1 MTFIVQVFIEHP
13 LQKLN
18 RPFTYVYHGDQPIE
32 TGCRVV
38 VPFRDKEIIGFITDV
53 LKIEADDL
61 RLTPKDYTLLPIISV
76 LDLQP
81 IINEELFAFVEHFSS
96 QYFIP
101 KIALFQAILP
111 KSLKPTT
118 GSLSGPK
125 IAYLEYL
132 KKGPNQNTEL
142 LTLKQQEWLSLIL
155 STDKIEKKDVKSKTI
170 LNILVD
176 KAYLSIERVE
186 KRRYV
191 LDALPGFVK
200 HQLTEDQQRVINTFN
215 QTEKDVFLLEG
226 VTGSGKTEIYIHLAE
241 QTIQQGKS
249 VLIVVPEIALTPL
262 LMKYFSSKFSNEVA
276 ILHSDLTEGQ
286 KYDEY
291 RRIVQ
296 QKAKIVVG
304 ARSAIF
310 APLLNIGLIVIDE
323 EHVESYKQ
331 DVSPF
336 YHAKDVA
343 IWRGKFHKA
352 KVLLGSATP
361 SLETK
366 ARAEKG
372 VFHHLKLP
380 QRINKKAPPK
390 TMIIDMA
397 VTKNLYAEAAIFSQQ
412 LIKEIQ
418 IRLQKHEQ
426 IILLVNKRGFA
437 ASIACRSCQHV
448 FRCPECEIPLSFHQS
463 QRTLKCHYCDHIER
477 EPSTCPVCQ
486 STQLMKHGFGSQ
498 RVEYEINKIFKDAKT
513 LRLDSD
519 VAKIR
524 LSATSIL
531 EKFSQHE
538 ADILIGTQMISKG
551 HDFENVTLVGIVLAD
566 IGLTLPHYR
575 STERTFQLIS
585 QAVGRTGRGEKDG
598 LAIIQTYMPQH
609 FAIQTGSA
617 QHYDGFYLQ
626 EMKQRKLTQYPPYTY
641 LVLVE
646 LSSRDF
652 SLVTETSVS
661 LSQLLEEKL
670 TNIATVIGP
679 NIPYP
684 EKQGLV
690 YRRRILIKYKDFE
703 QIHPVLKDIVSVFLL
718 KSTVKFSIN
727 FDPYEI

>member
-18 RPFTYVYHGDQPIE
+18 RPFSYVYQGQQLLHI
-32 TGCRVV
+32 GCRVM
-38 VPFRDKEIIGFITDV
+38 VPFNNREIIGFITEIISV
-53 LKIEADDL
+53 EADDP
-61 RLTPKDYTLLPIISV
+61 RLTPQGYTLLSIISI
-76 LDLQP
+76 LDAEP
-81 IINEELFAFVEHFSS
+81 IINQELFSLVDHFSS
-96 QYFIP
+96 QFFIP

-118 GSLSGPK
+118 GSLTGPK
-125 IAYLEYL
+125 VSYLEYL
-132 KKGPNQNTEL
+132 KKGKNTNVEL
-142 LTLKQQEWLSLIL
+142 LTLKQQEWLNLIL
-155 STDKIEKKDVKSKTI
+155 DTELIQKKDVKSKTI
-170 LNILVD
+170 LKVLLEKSYIEV
-176 KAYLSIERVE
+176 ERVE

-191 LDALPGFVK
+191 IDALPGFVK
-200 HQLTEDQQRVINTFN
+200 HQLTEGQQGVIDNFN
-215 QTEKDVFLLEG
+215 QTNKDIFLLEG

-241 QTIQQGKS
+241 QTIQQGKT
-249 VLIVVPEIALTPL
+249 VIIVVPEIALTPL
-262 LMKYFSSKFSNEVA
+262 LMKYFSSKFSSEVA
-276 ILHSDLTEGQ
+276 ILHSDLTDGQ

-296 QKAKIVVG
+296 NKAKIVVG

-310 APLLNIGLIVIDE
+310 APLLNIGLIIIDE

-336 YHAKDVA
+336 YHAKEVA
-343 IWRGKFHKA
+343 FWRGKYHHA

-361 SLETK
+361 SLESK
-366 ARAEKG
+366 ARAEKE

-390 TMIIDMA
+390 TLVIDMA
-397 VTKNLYAEAAIFSQQ
+397 DTKNLYPEAAIFSQQ
-412 LIKEIQ
+412 LVKEIK
-418 IRLQKHEQ
+418 IRLQKREQ

-437 ASIACRSCQHV
+437 TSIACRQCQHV
-448 FRCPECEIPLSFHQS
+448 FRCPECEIPLSFHQN

-477 EPSTCPVCQ
+477 EVSLCPVCQ
-486 STQLMKHGFGSQ
+486 SPHLMKHGFGSQ
-498 RVEYEINKIFKDAKT
+498 RVEHEINKLFKEAKT

-524 LSATSIL
+524 LSATRIL

-538 ADILIGTQMISKG
+538 ADILIGTQMIAKG

-598 LAIIQTYMPQH
+598 LAIIQTYMPHH
-609 FAIQTGSA
+609 FAIQTGSL
-617 QHYDGFYLQ
+617 QQYDTFYLQ
-626 EMKQRKLTQYPPYTY
+626 EMKQRKMTQYPPYTY
-641 LVLVE
+641 LVLIE
-646 LSSRDF
+646 LSASDF

-661 LSQLLEEKL
+661 LSQLLEEKM
-670 TNIATVIGP
+670 NGVATVIGP

-684 EKQGLV
+684 EKQGLF
-690 YRRRILIKYKDFE
+690 YRRRILLKYKDLQ
-703 QIHPVLKDIVSVFLL
+703 QIHPILKEIVSVFLL
-718 KSTVKFSIN
+718 KSSVRFSIN

>member
-1 MTFIVQVFIEHP
+1 MTFIVQVLIEHP

-18 RPFTYVYHGDQPIE
+18 RPFTYVYHGPMRIE
-32 TGCRVV
+32 VGCRVI
-38 VPFRDKEIIGFITDV
+38 VPFREREIIGFIVDV
-53 LKIEADDL
+53 LIVEDNDP
-61 RLTPKDYTLLPIISV
+61 RLSPKDYSLLSIISV
-76 LDLQP
+76 LDIEP
-81 IINEELFAFVEHFSS
+81 IINEEFFSFVEYFSS

-101 KIALFQAILP
+101 RISLFQAILP

-125 IAYLEYL
+125 IAYREYL
-132 KKGPNQNTEL
+132 IKGPNHHIEL
-142 LTLKQQEWLSLIL
+142 LSLKQQEWLNLIL
-155 STDKIEKKDVKSKTI
+155 STENIERKDVKSKTV
-170 LNILVD
+170 LKVLLE
-176 KAYLSIERVE
+176 KSYLLINKVE

-191 LDALPGFVK
+191 FETLPGFTK
-200 HQLTEDQQRVINTFN
+200 HQLTPHQKTVIDQFN
-215 QTEKDVFLLEG
+215 QTDKEVFLLEG

-241 QTIQQGKS
+241 QTISNGKT

-262 LMKYFSSKFSNEVA
+262 LMKYFSSTFSSEVA
-276 ILHSDLTEGQ
+276 ILHSDLTDGQ

-296 QKAKIVVG
+296 NKAKIVVG

-310 APLLNIGLIVIDE
+310 APLLNIGLIIIDE

-331 DVSPF
+331 DNSPF

-343 IWRGKFHKA
+343 LWRGKYHHA

-372 VFHHLKLP
+372 VFYHLKLP
-380 QRINKKAPPK
+380 QRINKKEPPK

-397 VTKNLYAEAAIFSQQ
+397 DTKNIYSESPIFSHQ
-412 LIKEIQ
+412 LVKEIG
-418 IRLQKHEQ
+418 IRLQKREQ

-437 ASIACRSCQHV
+437 SSIACRSCQHV
-448 FRCPECEIPLSFHQS
+448 FRCPHCDIPLSFHQN

-477 EPSTCPVCQ
+477 EPSVCSLCQ
-486 STQLMKHGFGSQ
+486 SPHLMKHGFGSQ
-498 RVEYEINKIFKDAKT
+498 RVEYEINKLFKDAKT
-513 LRLDSD
+513 IRLDSD
-519 VAKIR
+519 IAKIR

-531 EKFSQHE
+531 EKFSQQE
-538 ADILIGTQMISKG
+538 ADILIGTQMIAKG

-598 LAIIQTYMPQH
+598 LAIIQTYMPHH
-609 FAIQTGSA
+609 FAIQTGST
-617 QHYDGFYLQ
+617 QNYDAFFRQ
-626 EMKQRKLTQYPPYTY
+626 EMKQRKITQYPPYTY
-641 LVLVE
+641 LILIE
-646 LSSRDF
+646 LSSTDF

-670 TNIATVIGP
+670 QAIATMIGP

-684 EKQGLV
+684 EKQGLA
-690 YRRRILIKYKDFE
+690 YRRRMLIKYKDIE
-703 QIHPVLKDIVSVFLL
+703 KVHPILDDIVSLFLL
-718 KSTVKFSIN
+718 KSSVKFSIN